1 MLLQQNSTM
10 NIRPD
15 SGSGKG
21 KGVFAHTVCTQLSKY
36 ATCASA
42 NQPHLPTANRCQL
55 QDIQDEQT
63 ILQEAPL
70 VAGQH
75 TSNKAFAL
83 VCSHCFQFLGS
94 IRMQL
99 AWCKLAAL
107 CNGMQYTYCP
117 AVVRALCQQVYYCMY
132 QSSCAMSQCK

>member
-1 MLLQQNSTM
+1 MTVCL
-10 NIRPD
+10 D

-21 KGVFAHTVCTQLSKY
+21 KGVIARVVCIQLSKY
-36 ATCASA
+36 AACASA
-42 NQPHLPTANRCQL
+42 NQPHPPVANPCRL

-99 AWCKLAAL
+99 AWCKVAAL
-107 CNGMQYTYCP
+107 CDGTQYTYCP
-117 AVVRALCQQVYYCMY
+117 NMVLALCQQLCNCMY
-132 QSSCAMSQCK
+132 QRRCAILQCM